1 MSDTELKQGDD
12 EWIFFFYLGNCA
24 MTFGYP
30 YGKKNNSSHCTKKL
44 IIGEL

>member
-30 YGKKNNSSHCTKKL
+30 YGKK
-44 IIGEL
+44 IIAHTAQKN